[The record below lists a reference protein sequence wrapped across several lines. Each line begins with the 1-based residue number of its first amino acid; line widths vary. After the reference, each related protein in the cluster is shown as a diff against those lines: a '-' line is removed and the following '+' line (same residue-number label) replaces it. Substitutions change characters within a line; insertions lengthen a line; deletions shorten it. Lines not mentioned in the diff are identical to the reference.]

1 MPLLHQLPLDRSL
14 IESSL
19 NTMKQVLVEKTPP
32 SPMPPPSMSNTS
44 DYLMNTG
51 SGASTPG
58 GSASD
63 LLKTSS
69 KPGESSDDI
78 LGKENIGNG
87 SEGTGSDS
95 ERPPEPPAIVIYI
108 VDPFTFGPASDSL
121 DNMRLTTLGLI
132 RCFSQMLANLSDTLK
147 NNISLQ
153 LVSLDSILEIGQS
166 QNHAR
171 MPSVMRGLAFSVFSQ
186 ARRYV
191 ISSDLIKKSS

>member
-1 MPLLHQLPLDRSL
+1 MIWHTNISFF
-14 IESSL
+14 
-19 NTMKQVLVEKTPP
+19 KT
-32 SPMPPPSMSNTS
+32 
-44 DYLMNTG
+44 
-51 SGASTPG
+51 
-58 GSASD
+58 
-63 LLKTSS
+63 
-69 KPGESSDDI
+69 
-78 LGKENIGNG
+78 LGKENIGTG
-87 SEGTGSDS
+87 TEGTDSNSD
-95 ERPPEPPAIVIYI
+95 RPSEPPAIVIYI

-132 RCFSQMLANLSDTLK
+132 RCFSQMLPNISETLK

-191 ISSDLIKKSS
+191 LFIEFFED